1 MQVDKALYTDMHS
14 ITNAIILGYLPSV
27 IFKTTWILFKC
38 INVTASILH
47 NTRIMI
53 KFPILYD
60 FS

>member
-1 MQVDKALYTDMHS
+1 MLSYLCISWNVIVFFLT
-14 ITNAIILGYLPSV
+14 LGYLPSV

-47 NTRIMI
+47 NTRIMM